1 MLSTA
6 IIVFREVL
14 EAALI
19 ISIVIAATR
28 GVMHRGKWVMLGVAG
43 GLLGAGVVAIF
54 ADVIADALTGRG
66 QELFNAGILFTA
78 VTMLGWHNIWM
89 KQHGRELAMQMSAV
103 GRSISEGNRPL
114 RILAVVIGLALL
126 REGSEVV
133 LFLYGIASAQETS
146 SGSMLTGGL
155 LGIVAGSVLGY
166 LLYRGLLKIPSKH
179 LFAVTG
185 WLILLLAAGMSAHGA
200 GYLVQVDLLPPL
212 GHAIWDTSSIISEQ
226 SITGKLLSTL
236 VGYIARPDGIQ
247 VFFYLSTILLIGAM
261 MIRIDQ
267 RSPHNKTVAA

>member
-28 GVMHRGKWVMLGVAG
+28 GVMHRGKWVALGVTA
-43 GLLGAGVVAIF
+43 GLLGAGAIAMF

-78 VTMLGWHNIWM
+78 VAMLGWHNIWM
-89 KQHGRELAMQMSAV
+89 KQHGKDLAMQMSAM
-103 GRSISEGNRPL
+103 GRSVQEGNQPL
-114 RILAVVIGLALL
+114 RILALVIGLALL

-146 SGSMLTGGL
+146 SSAMLTGGL
-155 LGIVAGSVLGY
+155 IGIAAGSSFGY
-166 LLYRGLLKIPSKH
+166 LLYRGLLKIPSRH
-179 LFAVTG
+179 LFAVTS
-185 WLILLLAAGMSAHGA
+185 WLILLLAAGMAAHGA
-200 GYLVQVDLLPPL
+200 AYLVQVDLLPPL
-212 GHAIWDTSSIISEQ
+212 GQAIWDTSDIISEQ

-236 VGYIARPDGIQ
+236 VGYVAQPDGIQ
-247 VFFYLSTILLIGAM
+247 VLFYLATIVLIGGM
-261 MIRIDQ
+261 MLLSDRQ
-267 RSPHNKTVAA
+267 PARKTVTA

>member
-19 ISIVIAATR
+19 ISIIIAATR
-28 GVMHRGKWVMLGVAG
+28 GVAHRGKWVALGAAA
-43 GLLGAGVVAIF
+43 GLLGAGVIAMF
-54 ADVIADALTGRG
+54 ADVIAEALTGRG
-66 QELFNAGILFTA
+66 QEMFNAGILFTA
-78 VTMLGWHNIWM
+78 VAMLGCHNIWM
-89 KQHGRELAMQMSAV
+89 KQHGKQLAMQMSAM
-103 GRSISEGNRPL
+103 GRSVLEGSQPL

-133 LFLYGIASAQETS
+133 LFLYGIASAQATS
-146 SGSMLTGGL
+146 ANTMLVGGL
-155 LGIVAGSVLGY
+155 IGIAAGSTLGY

-200 GYLVQVDLLPPL
+200 AYLVQIDLLPPL
-212 GHAIWDTSSIISEQ
+212 GHAIWDTSGIISET

-236 VGYIARPDGIQ
+236 VGYVARPDGIQ
-247 VFFYLSTILLIGAM
+247 VLFYFATIILIGGLMKLLDRQPA
-261 MIRIDQ
+261 RIAI
-267 RSPHNKTVAA
+267 TA

>member
-1 MLSTA
+1 MLATA

-28 GVMHRGKWVMLGVAG
+28 GVMHRGKWVALGVAG
-43 GLLGAGVVAIF
+43 GLAGAGVIAMF

-78 VTMLGWHNIWM
+78 VAMLGWHNIWM
-89 KQHGRELAMQMSAV
+89 KQHGKELAMQMSAV
-103 GRSISEGNRPL
+103 GRSVLEGSRPL

-133 LFLYGIASAQETS
+133 LFLYGISSAQETG
-146 SGSMLTGGL
+146 SGTMLLGGL
-155 LGIVAGSVLGY
+155 VGIVTGATLGY
-166 LLYRGLLKIPSKH
+166 LLYRGLLKIPTKH
-179 LFAVTG
+179 LFTVTA

-200 GYLVQVDLLPPL
+200 AYLVQVDILPAL
-212 GHAIWDTSSIISEQ
+212 GHAIWDTSHIISEE
-226 SITGKLLSTL
+226 SMTGQVLSTL
-236 VGYIARPDGIQ
+236 VGYVAQPDGIQ
-247 VFFYLSTILLIGAM
+247 VLFYVATIAVIGSM
-261 MIRIDQ
+261 MMWIGQQPVR
-267 RSPHNKTVAA
+267 KTVTA

>member
-28 GVMHRGKWVMLGVAG
+28 GVMHRGKWVVLGMVS
-43 GLLGAGVVAIF
+43 GLLGAGVIAMF

-66 QELFNAGILFTA
+66 QELFNAGILFIA
-78 VTMLGWHNIWM
+78 VVMLGWHNIWM
-89 KQHGRELAMQMSAV
+89 KQHGKELAMQMSAV
-103 GRSISEGNRPL
+103 GRSVLEGSKPL
-114 RILAVVIGLALL
+114 RILALVIGLALL

-133 LFLYGIASAQETS
+133 LFLYGIASAQETG

-155 LGIVAGSVLGY
+155 LGIAAGSMLGY

-179 LFAVTG
+179 LFAVTS

-200 GYLVQVDLLPPL
+200 AFLVQVDLLPPL
-212 GHAIWDTSSIISEQ
+212 GRAVWDTSNLISEQ
-226 SITGKLLSTL
+226 SVLGQLLSAL
-236 VGYIARPDGIQ
+236 VGYVAKPDGVQ
-247 VFFYLSTILLIGAM
+247 VLFYLSTVTLIGGM
-261 MIRIDQ
+261 MMWIERQPARRIV
-267 RSPHNKTVAA
+267 TA

>member
-19 ISIVIAATR
+19 ISIIIAATR
-28 GVMHRGKWVMLGVAG
+28 GVAHRGKWVALGAAA
-43 GLLGAGVVAIF
+43 GLLGAGVIAMF
-54 ADVIADALTGRG
+54 ADVIAEALTGRG
-66 QELFNAGILFTA
+66 QEMFNAGILFTA
-78 VTMLGWHNIWM
+78 VAMLGWHNIWM
-89 KQHGRELAMQMSAV
+89 KQHGKQLAMQMSAM
-103 GRSISEGNRPL
+103 GRSVLEGSQPL

-133 LFLYGIASAQETS
+133 LFLYGIASAQATS
-146 SGSMLTGGL
+146 ANTMLVGGL
-155 LGIVAGSVLGY
+155 IGIAAGSTLGY

-200 GYLVQVDLLPPL
+200 AYLVQIDLLPPL
-212 GHAIWDTSSIISEQ
+212 GHAIWDTSGIISEI

-236 VGYIARPDGIQ
+236 VGYVARPDGIQ
-247 VFFYLSTILLIGAM
+247 VLFYFATIILIGGLMKLLDRQPA
-261 MIRIDQ
+261 RIAI
-267 RSPHNKTVAA
+267 TA

>member
-19 ISIVIAATR
+19 ISIIIAATR
-28 GVMHRGKWVMLGVAG
+28 GVAHRGKWVALGAAA
-43 GLLGAGVVAIF
+43 GLLGAGVIAMF
-54 ADVIADALTGRG
+54 ADVIAEALTGRG
-66 QELFNAGILFTA
+66 QEMFNAGILFTA
-78 VTMLGWHNIWM
+78 VAMLGWHNIWM
-89 KQHGRELAMQMSAV
+89 KQHGKQLAMQMSAM
-103 GRSISEGNRPL
+103 GRSVLEGSQPL

-133 LFLYGIASAQETS
+133 LFLYGIASAQATS
-146 SGSMLTGGL
+146 ANTMLAGGL
-155 LGIVAGSVLGY
+155 IGIAAGSTLGY

-200 GYLVQVDLLPPL
+200 AYLVQIDLLPPL
-212 GHAIWDTSSIISEQ
+212 GHAIWDTSGIISEI

-236 VGYIARPDGIQ
+236 VGYVARPDGIQ
-247 VFFYLSTILLIGAM
+247 VLFYFATIILIGGLMKLLDRQPA
-261 MIRIDQ
+261 RIAI
-267 RSPHNKTVAA
+267 TA